1 MKNYD
6 VYLNPLT
13 FLSQNR
19 WNVRDISK
27 LEYTLFTL
35 QDEIHYF
42 LDSFLTGSSL
52 TRISKLLYP
61 LVDRNSI
68 ALANISKLLLTLERE
83 HNLLLDN
90 SLKLI
95 KNVNGGRSLPS
106 KQVSNIIAAL
116 YSDFY
121 NLLRNIKIK
130 REKCRVEKI
139 RAFEDWNNAVRD
151 REYLKPVF
159 VIREYFQKNLSKE
172 LKGFY
177 LHGSL
182 STQDYV
188 KGWSD
193 IDTLAIIKK
202 DVLESNTQ
210 LLNFRNKIF
219 RAKSLLYLM
228 DPFQHHGF
236 FTIAEQEME
245 IYPQYFFPLEL
256 FKFATSVFDGPEE
269 LIFFERN
276 SRIGNVRNFLHVAN
290 TLSEMPQRKSLI
302 PKNTHHWK
310 NYFHLLTLLPCLYL
324 EAKGEYYYKKY
335 SFEAAEK
342 DFSKE
347 EWRVIEKIST
357 IRDNWKLDRIFP
369 ENIEYTLSEFP
380 NPNILLFIYFFKKR
394 KIYDSVSIDWNL
406 NEIVN
411 ESSILARRM
420 VENLETE
427 GWL

>member
-6 VYLNPLT
+6 IYLNPLT
-13 FLSQNR
+13 FLSQNK
-19 WNVRDISK
+19 WNVREVNK

-35 QDEIHYF
+35 QDEIHYL

-68 ALANISKLLLTLERE
+68 ALTNISKLLLMLERE
-83 HNLLLDN
+83 HSLPLES

-95 KNVNGGRSLPS
+95 KNINRGRSLSPNLL
-106 KQVSNIIAAL
+106 SNIIATL
-116 YSDFY
+116 YLEFY
-121 NLLRNIKIK
+121 NLLRDIKIK
-130 REKCRVEKI
+130 REKYRVEKI
-139 RAFEDWNNAVRD
+139 RAFVDWNNAVRD

-159 VIREYFQKNLSKE
+159 IIKEHFQKNLSKE

-182 STQDYV
+182 STHDYV

-193 IDTLAIIKK
+193 IDALAIIKK
-202 DVLESNTQ
+202 DVLESNTR
-210 LLNFRNKIF
+210 LLKFRNSIF
-219 RAKSLLYLM
+219 RAKSMLYLM

-245 IYPQYFFPLEL
+245 IYPQYYFPLEL

-276 SRIGNVRNFLHVAN
+276 SRIGNVRSFLRIACM
-290 TLSEMPQRKSLI
+290 LSEMPQRKNLI

-324 EAKGEYYYKKY
+324 EARGEYYYKKY
-335 SFEAAEK
+335 SFEVAKK

-347 EWRVIEKIST
+347 EWRVIEKISR

-394 KIYDSVSIDWNL
+394 KIYDSVSADCNL

-420 VENLETE
+420 IENLETE